1 MQMIDIVAESDE
13 DVELAMNNL
22 KTNAVRGNQ
31 LVMTKKLKFD
41 LELHQVVYMHF
52 HF

>member
-22 KTNAVRGNQ
+22 KKKRSGNQ
-31 LVMTKKLKFD
+31 MLMTKKLKFD

>member
-22 KTNAVRGNQ
+22 KTNAVEI
-31 LVMTKKLKFD
+31 KC
-41 LELHQVVYMHF
+41 
-52 HF
+52 

>member
-22 KTNAVRGNQ
+22 KTNAVEIN
-31 LVMTKKLKFD
+31 
-41 LELHQVVYMHF
+41 
-52 HF
+52 